1 MTRAIAAATTH
12 APAKKSAAEATGA
25 RPGNGLRFRIG
36 KITLQGYGA
45 GEQKRFAASLQENLS
60 TMARQHRG
68 LNWRAMAEVK
78 VSRLDAG
85 ELPSGASPEQ
95 AAHFVARKLFS
106 ALQRAGRSA
115 HA

>member
-1 MTRAIAAATTH
+1 MTRAIGAATTH

-45 GEQKRFAASLQENLS
+45 GEQKRFTASLQETLG
-60 TMARQHRG
+60 TLARQHRG

-85 ELPSGASPEQ
+85 ELPSGVSPEQ
-95 AAHFVARKLFS
+95 AAQFVARKLFV

-115 HA
+115 HV

>member
-1 MTRAIAAATTH
+1 MTRAIARATPR
-12 APAKKSAAEATGA
+12 APAKQSTAETMGVAP
-25 RPGNGLRFRIG
+25 RSGLRFRIG

-45 GEQKRFAASLQENLS
+45 GEQKRFAAALQETLG
-60 TMARQHRG
+60 TLARRHHN
-68 LNWRAMAEVK
+68 LNWRGMADVK

-95 AAHFVARKLFS
+95 AAQFVARKLFV

-115 HA
+115 HV